1 MPEALTAD
9 LVQTFSYP
17 GDLILDTFAGSLA
30 VMRGCML
37 TERRFIGC
45 EKYQENVQDAVTY
58 TIEWFKKM
66 SAAVS

>member
-1 MPEALTAD
+1 
-9 LVQTFSYP
+9 
-17 GDLILDTFAGSLA
+17 
-30 VMRGCML
+30 MRGCTL